1 MGNLLGGCKI
11 CLALSQLSF
20 RLLSFR
26 NVTKVFFRVLAL
38 GDVLELVTREE
49 GLALAVAD
57 HRNGEQTRNGVPVL
71 MEASFLR
78 LKGTNLSL
86 QQLGDTVEF
95 GTQFFGMRNALES
108 LGQQFLL

>member
-1 MGNLLGGCKI
+1 
-11 CLALSQLSF
+11 
-20 RLLSFR
+20 
-26 NVTKVFFRVLAL
+26 
-38 GDVLELVTREE
+38 
-49 GLALAVAD
+49 
-57 HRNGEQTRNGVPVL
+57 